1 MIEQNGNRR
10 KDEIEMAKTE
20 LEFLKSTRR
29 PQTRADDGCKKRAV
43 SQAPDGRD
51 GTFEH
56 VRGGSVKTLNV
67 ESLSFQFT
75 EEEKARE

>member
-1 MIEQNGNRR
+1 MKEMIEQNGNRR

-43 SQAPDGRD
+43 SQAPTDATALSS
-51 GTFEH
+51 TFEE
-56 VRGGSVKTLNV
+56 VLLKP
-67 ESLSFQFT
+67 
-75 EEEKARE
+75 